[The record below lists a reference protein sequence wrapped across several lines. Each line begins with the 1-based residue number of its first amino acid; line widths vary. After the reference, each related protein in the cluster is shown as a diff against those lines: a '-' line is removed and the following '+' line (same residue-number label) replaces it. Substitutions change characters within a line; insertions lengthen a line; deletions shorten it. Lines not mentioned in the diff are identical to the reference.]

1 MKSIRCVLALS
12 VAALCL
18 SATSY
23 AQEQK
28 FADLGDFR
36 LVSGETLRNTRI
48 GYRTFGKINADRSNI
63 VVFPTWAGGTTE
75 QLKDNVGAGKLI
87 SDTDYYV
94 ILIDALAN
102 GVSSSP
108 SNSKDQPHMK
118 FPQITVRDMI
128 NTQHELVTKTLGI
141 SHVKAVM
148 GISMGGMQTFQWMVS
163 YPDFMDKAIPM
174 VGSPH
179 VAPYDV
185 VMWRIN
191 IDGIKDSAGW
201 NNGDYKEN
209 PAGLVHF
216 EIGELVL
223 QTPAEYNR
231 THTREKVLEAL
242 KKAETVPDAE
252 DANNTIRQSEAM
264 IALDVRRFRWIDG
277 KRRGERESESL
288 RCGRQTGSHGYSSAC
303 ARFCCIAAR
312 TSARTRVRLR
322 PSCDRMRGT
331 EASRSRSRLP
341 SPING
346 CPHLHSVP
354 ASFHVDSEQCPNP
367 QTAPKSPTAQAAAR
381 RHRPLLRTKKHSSR
395 SSAPA

>member
-1 MKSIRCVLALS
+1 MKNMRCVLALS
-12 VAALCL
+12 VAVLCL

-28 FADLGDFR
+28 FAELGDFK

-48 GYRTFGKINADRSNI
+48 GYRTFGRINADRSNV

-75 QLKDNVGAGKLI
+75 QLKDNVGPGKLI
-87 SDTDYYV
+87 SDADYYV

-108 SNSKDQPHMK
+108 SNNKDQPHMK
-118 FPQITVRDMI
+118 FPQITVRDMV

-191 IDGIKDSAGW
+191 IDSIKDSAGW
-201 NNGDYKEN
+201 NNGDYTEN
-209 PAGLVHF
+209 PAKLVHF

-223 QTPAEYNR
+223 QTPTEYNR
-231 THTREKVLEAL
+231 THTREQVLAAL
-242 KKAETVPDAE
+242 KKAETDKAE
-252 DANNTIRQSEAM
+252 DANDTIRQSEAM
-264 IALDVRRFRWIDG
+264 MALDVSDVHG
-277 KRRGERESESL
+277 
-288 RCGRQTGSHGYSSAC
+288 GS
-303 ARFCCIAAR
+303 
-312 TSARTRVRLR
+312 
-322 PSCDRMRGT
+322 M
-331 EASRSRSRLP
+331 E
-341 SPING
+341 
-346 CPHLHSVP
+346 
-354 ASFHVDSEQCPNP
+354 
-367 QTAPKSPTAQAAAR
+367 KAAASVKAR
-381 RHRPLLRTKKHSSR
+381 VFVVVAKQDHTVTPQPARDFAALLHAPLLELESGCGHLATGCEGPKLAAAVADFLRQ
-395 SSAPA
+395 